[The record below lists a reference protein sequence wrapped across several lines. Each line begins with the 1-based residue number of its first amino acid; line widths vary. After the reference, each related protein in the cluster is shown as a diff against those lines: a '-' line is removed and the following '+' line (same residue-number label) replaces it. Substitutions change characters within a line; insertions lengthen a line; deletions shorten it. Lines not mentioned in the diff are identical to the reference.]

1 MKRVIS
7 FLALVVLP
15 VPLVTGFGG
24 APSAPAK
31 LPAIFCGGRL
41 ATVASNA
48 GTIFGTE
55 ADDVIVA
62 VGSNPHTVR
71 ALAGNDVVCGGT
83 GADAIYGGEG
93 RDRIDVASG
102 ETGDDVILGGDG
114 DDVLAGGVGTDAIYG
129 GPGRDTVVADD
140 PADFAFDDEPAGL
153 GVEVSGG
160 ASVRRSSGGRESN
173 TRAS

>member
-83 GADAIYGGEG
+83 GADAIYGG
-93 RDRIDVASG
+93 
-102 ETGDDVILGGDG
+102 
-114 DDVLAGGVGTDAIYG
+114 
-129 GPGRDTVVADD
+129 PGRDTVVADD